1 MKEILVALMVY
12 ASQQFPSL
20 AIPEDS
26 NLFISSLT
34 GNKALTVEVV
44 SKEELVSVAYE
55 GEVPAGFDYDSNTT
69 IGLYNHKNNTIYL
82 SDIVDIN
89 TRFGKSVLL
98 HEVVH
103 YLQYQNGVYDSAQ
116 CVAENEKLAYKIQ
129 NSYLTEHNVDQLFSK
144 QHIFFASLCYDH
156 L

>member
-12 ASQQFPSL
+12 ASQQFPTL
-20 AIPEDS
+20 AIPEDT
-26 NLFISSLT
+26 NLLA
-34 GNKALTVEVV
+34 NNLLDKALTVEVV

-82 SDIVDIN
+82 SDIVDIK

-103 YLQYQNGVYDSAQ
+103 YLQYQNGVYETAE

-129 NSYLTEHNVDQLFSK
+129 NSYLTEHKVDQLFSK
-144 QHIFFASLCYDH
+144 HHIFFASLCYDH